1 MVFILDLAKIGS
13 RCKLLQKGMICHM
26 TQTARPI
33 AILTVLLVSLVLT
46 SGSKAQSVPLDSIQ
60 GLQARNV
67 EIKPMAYQG
76 RKAIQVMPTAESDS
90 SAAPGSGGGGIV
102 ILPRLAFHNGTI
114 ELDVVGK
121 PRAGAPGDAR
131 GFVGL
136 AFRANAD
143 ASKYECVYIRPTNGR
158 ADDQLRRNHSTQ
170 YCSYPDYEWQRLRT
184 ESPGKYESYV
194 DLQPG
199 EWTKLKVE
207 VSGLTMKLYVNGAS
221 QPALIVNDLKMG
233 DAQGSVALWVGL
245 GTEAYFANL
254 RVTAAR

>member
-13 RCKLLQKGMICHM
+13 RCKLLQKGMICRM

-33 AILTVLLVSLVLT
+33 TILTVLLVSLVLT

-60 GLQARNV
+60 GLQPRNV
-67 EIKPMAYQG
+67 EIKPMVYQG
-76 RKAIQVMPTAESDS
+76 RKSIQVMPTAESDS
-90 SAAPGSGGGGIV
+90 SAVPGSGGGGIV

-136 AFRANAD
+136 AFRVNAD

>member
-1 MVFILDLAKIGS
+1 MNSA
-13 RCKLLQKGMICHM
+13 
-26 TQTARPI
+26 TRPV
-33 AILTVLLVSLVLT
+33 AVVCFLVVSLVALP
-46 SGSKAQSVPLDSIQ
+46 GAKAQSVPLDSIQ
-60 GLQARNV
+60 GLQPRNV
-67 EIKPMAYQG
+67 EIKPMVYQG

-90 SAAPGSGGGGIV
+90 TAAPGSGGGGIV
-102 ILPRLAFHNGTI
+102 VVPRIAFHNGTI

-121 PRAGAPGDAR
+121 PRVGAPGDAR

-136 AFRANAD
+136 AFRVNAD

-170 YCSYPDYEWQRLRT
+170 YCSYPDYEWQRLRA

-194 DLQPG
+194 DLQPDQ
-199 EWTKLKVE
+199 WTKIKVE
-207 VSGLTMKLYVNGAS
+207 VSGLTMKLYVNGAP

-254 RVTAAR
+254 RVTQSE

>member
-1 MVFILDLAKIGS
+1 
-13 RCKLLQKGMICHM
+13 M
-26 TQTARPI
+26 TQSARPI
-33 AILTVLLVSLVLT
+33 AILSALLVSLVLT

-60 GLQARNV
+60 GLQPRNV

-76 RKAIQVMPTAESDS
+76 RKAIQVMPTAEAD
-90 SAAPGSGGGGIV
+90 AGAVPGSGGGGIV
-102 ILPRLAFHNGTI
+102 ILPKLAFHNGTI

-136 AFRANAD
+136 AFRVNAD

-199 EWTKLKVE
+199 QWTKLKVE
-207 VSGLTMKLYVNGAS
+207 VSGLSMKLYVDGAS

-254 RVTAAR
+254 RVTEAP